1 MDNKTKPLYEFG
13 RFRISAEDRLLF
25 KENEVVPLAPK
36 VFDILLTLVEKSG
49 RVLDKD
55 ELIQQ
60 VWADTFVEEGNL
72 ARNVSTLRKA
82 LGESDEGRP
91 YIETIPRRGYR
102 FIAPVREV
110 FDNAMYVRESS
121 RITIEQEE
129 YA

>member
-1 MDNKTKPLYEFG
+1 
-13 RFRISAEDRLLF
+13 
-25 KENEVVPLAPK
+25 LAPK

-82 LGESDEGRP
+82 LGESAEGRQ

-102 FIAPVREV
+102 FVAPVREV
-110 FDNAMYVRESS
+110 YDSTLLVRESS

-129 YA
+129 IVTDDKDGEAD